1 MSKPTIT
8 TAIPLRRYRF
18 GEFTLTVLGDID
30 SPDLRRY
37 QYIMAV
43 VQGDDPEPGLYI
55 SAESGEGDEVTMRI
69 MMRDG
74 EEVIGHSADWRDVAA
89 FTDEAI
95 SIVSRMLK
103 LSDETPYQL
112 M

>member
-1 MSKPTIT
+1 MS
-8 TAIPLRRYRF
+8 
-18 GEFTLTVLGDID
+18 
-30 SPDLRRY
+30 
-37 QYIMAV
+37 
-43 VQGDDPEPGLYI
+43 
-55 SAESGEGDEVTMRI
+55 MRV

-74 EEVIGHSADWRDVAA
+74 EEVIGHSKAWRDVAA

-95 SIVSRMLK
+95 SIVSRMLN